1 MRTVRETR
9 YEKLG
14 MDIFQGS
21 LDNGLRVIVDKR
33 PGYGKQFAFFATRY
47 GGLDTRFDAGE
58 GWWDTPAGVA
68 HFLEHKLF
76 DTKDGNALQLMAA
89 NGADPN
95 AFTAF
100 GITGYFFQCTQ
111 GFEENLRTL
120 LGFVTEP
127 WFTPESVAK
136 EQGIIGQ
143 EIAMGD
149 DEAETE
155 VFYDLLGCLYAHHP
169 VRTHIAGT
177 QESISHIT
185 DQTLYAC
192 HRAFYTPA
200 NMVLTV
206 VGDVDP
212 QGVLEIAR
220 QVVTGQGGPA
230 PRRDYGGEEGSDA
243 VRHETSRSMEVST
256 PLFQVGFKLPVPQD
270 GAQRL
275 RDQLV
280 GALAA
285 DLLAGDASPLYNRL
299 YGQGL
304 VNRAFSCGYEDYPG
318 CAFLAL
324 GGESRDPAAVRD
336 AVLDQCRRLGSEGF
350 DPAWFERCKKAAYG
364 GMVSQLNSFENTA
377 VELAQ
382 GYFDGMDYLTF
393 PEVFRTIRPQEV
405 QEFFARCLTPER
417 CALAVI
423 TPKEGGR

>member
-1 MRTVRETR
+1 MEEKR
-9 YEKLG
+9 YERLG
-14 MDIFQGS
+14 MDLFHGQ
-21 LDNGLRVIVDKR
+21 LPNGLHIFVDKR
-33 PGYGKQFAFFATRY
+33 PGHGKQFAFFATRY
-47 GGLDTRFDAGE
+47 GGLDMRFKTAQ
-58 GWWDTPAGVA
+58 GWQDTPAGVA

-95 AFTAF
+95 AFTSF

-127 WFTPESVAK
+127 YFTPESVAK

-155 VFYDLLGCLYAHHP
+155 VFYDLLKCLYAHHP
-169 VRTHIAGT
+169 IRTHIAGT
-177 QESISHIT
+177 QASIAQIT
-185 DQTLYAC
+185 DQTLYTC
-192 HRAFYTPA
+192 HGAFYDPG

-212 QGVLEIAR
+212 QRVMDLAS
-220 QVVTGQGGPA
+220 QVVTGEGKGNPE
-230 PRRDYGGEEGSDA
+230 RDYGPAEPEDA
-243 VRHETSRSMEVST
+243 VCHDTSRSMEVSA
-256 PLFQVGFKLPVPQD
+256 PLFQMGFKLPVPGNGQ
-270 GAQRL
+270 ARL
-275 RDQLV
+275 RAQLL
-280 GALAA
+280 GDLAG
-285 DLLAGDASPLYNRL
+285 DLLAGEASPLYNRL

-304 VNRAFSCGYEDYPG
+304 INRAFSCGYEDYPG

-324 GGESRDPAAVRD
+324 GGESRDPGAVRD
-336 AVLDQCRRLGSEGF
+336 TVLAECRRVGAEGF
-350 DPAWFERCKKAAYG
+350 EPERFARCKKAAYG

-382 GYFDGMDYLTF
+382 SYFDGVEYLTF
-393 PEVFRTIRPQEV
+393 PEVFQSITAQDV
-405 QEFFARCLTPER
+405 QDFVARYLTVQ
-417 CALAVI
+417 CHALAVI
-423 TPKEGGR
+423 TPKEEEA

>member
-1 MRTVRETR
+1 MEEKR
-9 YEKLG
+9 YERLG
-14 MDIFQGS
+14 MDLFHGR
-21 LDNGLRVIVDKR
+21 LDNGLHVFVDKR

-47 GGLDTRFDAGE
+47 GGLDMRFKTE
-58 GWWDTPAGVA
+58 RGWQDTPAGVA

-95 AFTAF
+95 AFTSF

-120 LGFVTEP
+120 LSFVSEP

-155 VFYDLLGCLYAHHP
+155 VFYDLLKCLYAHHP
-169 VRTHIAGT
+169 IRTHIAGT
-177 QESISHIT
+177 QASIAQIT
-185 DQTLYAC
+185 DQTLYTC
-192 HRAFYTPA
+192 HGAFYNPG

-212 QGVLEIAR
+212 QRVMDLAGE
-220 QVVTGQGGPA
+220 VVVGAGKGSPE
-230 PRRDYGGEEGSDA
+230 RDYGPAEPDGA
-243 VRHETSRSMEVST
+243 VERETSRSMEVSA
-256 PLFQVGFKLPVPQD
+256 PLFQMGFKLPAPDRGQD
-270 GAQRL
+270 RL
-275 RDQLV
+275 RAQLL
-280 GALAA
+280 G
-285 DLLAGDASPLYNRL
+285 DLAGDLLVGEASPLYNRL

-324 GGESRDPAAVRD
+324 GGESRDPRAVRD
-336 AVLDQCRRLGSEGF
+336 AVLEECRRVAEEGF
-350 DPAWFERCKKAAYG
+350 EPERFARCKKAAYG

-382 GYFDGMDYLTF
+382 SYFDGVEYLTF
-393 PEVFRTIRPQEV
+393 PEVFQSITARDV
-405 QEFFARCLTPER
+405 QDFVARYLTAER
-417 CALAVI
+417 HALAMI
-423 TPKEGGR
+423 TPKEAA